1 MILVVGA
8 TGQLGTAITRKLV
21 ANQDAVRVLVRPDS
35 HHQHLQALGVDLA
48 FGDLRDLSTVQAA
61 CEGVTTVITTANG
74 VIQRKGDSIRSI
86 DGDGNANL
94 IEAAKQQQ
102 VQQFIYA
109 SVPVTH
115 FDEQVPALKYKR
127 LTEKRLQASGLNYT
141 IVRLSVFMDVWL
153 ALLGSHVP
161 TRGAE
166 QPTVKRPFWFSQLF
180 MAGVGGMVEG
190 QGLALVPGNGKARHA
205 FITVDDAARTLVACV
220 GHAAAENAVLH
231 VGGPE
236 ILSWDEAV
244 AIFGQAVG
252 RKVRP
257 IHLPIAVARVNQALL
272 SPLGDGPANIMGMI
286 RMTGAADSAYPTTD
300 AGRLL
305 DGPMTTMRAF
315 LAQKMSMSSTDVF
328 VQDATQGK

>member
-8 TGQLGTAITRKLV
+8 TGQLGTAITQKL
-21 ANQDAVRVLVRPDS
+21 AAAQQPVRVFVRHS
-35 HHQHLQALGVDLA
+35 AQYHHLQALGVELA
-48 FGDLRDLSTVQAA
+48 FGDLREPATVQAA
-61 CEGVTTVITTANG
+61 CQGVTTIITTANG
-74 VIQRKGDSIRSI
+74 VIQRKGDSIKTI

-94 IEAAKQQQ
+94 IAAAKQQG

-109 SVPVTH
+109 SVPVTP
-115 FDEQVPALKYKR
+115 FDQAVPALTYKR
-127 LTEKRLQASGLNYT
+127 LTEARLQTSGLNYT

-153 ALLGSHVP
+153 ALLGSHLP

-190 QGLALVPGNGKARHA
+190 RGLALVPGNGKARHA
-205 FITVDDAARTLVACV
+205 FITVNDAARALVASV
-220 GHAAAENAVLH
+220 GHPAAQHTILH

-236 ILSWDEAV
+236 ILSWDEVV
-244 AIFGQAVG
+244 AIFGQAIG

-257 IHLPIAVARVNQALL
+257 IYLPIAVARVNQALL
-272 SPLGDGPANIMGMI
+272 RPLGDGPANIMGMI

-300 AGRLL
+300 ADRLL
-305 DGPMTTMRAF
+305 DEPLTTMQEF
-315 LAQKMSMSSTDVF
+315 LAQKVNM
-328 VQDATQGK
+328 ATP

>member
-8 TGQLGTAITRKLV
+8 TGQLGTAITRKLI
-21 ANQDAVRVLVRPDS
+21 AAQQPVRAFVRRTSDY
-35 HHQHLQALGVDLA
+35 QHLQALGVELA
-48 FGDLRDLSTVQAA
+48 FGDLRDPATVQAA
-61 CEGVTTVITTANG
+61 CQGVTTVITTANG
-74 VIQRKGDSIRSI
+74 VIQRKGDSIKTI

-94 IEAAKQQQ
+94 IEAAKQQE

-109 SVPVTH
+109 SVPVTP
-115 FDEQVPALKYKR
+115 FDQAVPALKYKR
-127 LTEKRLQASGLNYT
+127 LTEERLQASGLNYT

-190 QGLALVPGNGKARHA
+190 RGLALVPGNGKARHA
-205 FITVDDAARTLVACV
+205 FITVDDAARALVACV
-220 GHAAAENAVLH
+220 GHPVAQHAILH

-236 ILSWDEAV
+236 ILSWDETV
-244 AIFGQAVG
+244 TRFGQAVG
-252 RKVRP
+252 RKVRS

-300 AGRLL
+300 ADRLL
-305 DGPMTTMRAF
+305 DGPLTTMQEF
-315 LAQKMSMSSTDVF
+315 LAQKVNLPAGA
-328 VQDATQGK
+328 ATTGNLKTA

>member
-21 ANQDAVRVLVRPDS
+21 AAHQPVRTFVRRTAE
-35 HHQHLQALGVDLA
+35 HRYLHALGVELA
-48 FGDLRDLSTVQAA
+48 FGDLRDPATVQAA
-61 CEGVTTVITTANG
+61 CQGVTTIITTANG
-74 VIQRKGDSIRSI
+74 VIQRKGDSIKTI

-94 IEAAKQQQ
+94 IAAAKQQG

-109 SVPVTH
+109 SVPVTP
-115 FDEQVPALKYKR
+115 FDQAVPALKYKR
-127 LTEKRLQASGLNYT
+127 LTEERLQASGLNYS

-161 TRGAE
+161 THGAE

-190 QGLALVPGNGKARHA
+190 RGLALVPGNGKARHA
-205 FITVDDAARTLVACV
+205 FITVDDAARALVACV
-220 GHAAAENAVLH
+220 GHPAAQHAILH

-257 IHLPIAVARVNQALL
+257 LHLPIAVAQVNQALL

-300 AGRLL
+300 ANRLL
-305 DGPMTTMRAF
+305 AGPLTTMREF
-315 LAQKMSMSSTDVF
+315 LAQKVSLPAGAA
-328 VQDATQGK
+328 ATSKLTLA

>member
-21 ANQDAVRVLVRPDS
+21 AAQQPVRAFVRHSSDYR
-35 HHQHLQALGVDLA
+35 HLQALGVDLA
-48 FGDLRDLSTVQAA
+48 FGDLRALAAVQAA
-61 CEGVTTVITTANG
+61 CQSVTTIISTANG
-74 VIQRKGDSIRSI
+74 VIQRKGDSIKTI

-94 IEAAKQQQ
+94 ITAAKQQG

-109 SVPVTH
+109 SVPVTP
-115 FDEQVPALKYKR
+115 FDDAVPALKYKR
-127 LTEKRLQASGLNYT
+127 LTEERLQASGLNYT

-153 ALLGSHVP
+153 ALLGSHLP
-161 TRGAE
+161 TRDAE

-190 QGLALVPGNGKARHA
+190 RGLALVPGNGQARHA
-205 FITVDDAARTLVACV
+205 FITVDDAARALVACV
-220 GHAAAENAVLH
+220 GHPAAQHAILH

-244 AIFGQAVG
+244 TIFGQAVG

-257 IHLPIAVARVNQALL
+257 IHLPIAVARANQALL

-286 RMTGAADSAYPTTD
+286 RMTGAADSTYPTTD
-300 AGRLL
+300 ADRLL
-305 DGPMTTMRAF
+305 DRPMTTMSEF
-315 LAQKMSMSSTDVF
+315 LAQKVTMST
-328 VQDATQGK
+328 